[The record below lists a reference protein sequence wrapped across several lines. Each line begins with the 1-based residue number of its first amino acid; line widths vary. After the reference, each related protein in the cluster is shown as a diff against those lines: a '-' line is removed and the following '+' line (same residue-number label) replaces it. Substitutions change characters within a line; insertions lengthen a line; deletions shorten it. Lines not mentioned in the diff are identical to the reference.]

1 MFKICDYNYTIKQNE
16 KKELFNY
23 LLTIFPKTC
32 MYAFSKNE
40 LALKKEAITKKIIS
54 KAKFLH
60 YNTKAISEL
69 IFDLDNVK
77 HIALDNIA
85 TTFYLKFGLYV
96 NWICYTDNGIQFCVS
111 LNYPVKTERQLK
123 VLRDFKR
130 LVIKEWDLIDAFGS
144 TRLKG
149 WWRNPFKHTFKFYDT
164 RVTFDEIKE
173 LLHSR
178 LSIKQQFR
186 TYTRKEQIKSP
197 HFIVGEGFIG
207 NRNNFVWYNTMLNTN
222 STNLD
227 TILKVAKKFNTK
239 TEQELDEKELL
250 KISKSV
256 EKYNQEN
263 KNFIWSN
270 SKKSKWSIG
279 IMGFEKING
288 LDYEEYKKEVKRRQS
303 MAGKKNSE
311 IGKKNLLKR
320 NKELANKTK
329 EKVYTA
335 IRALKNLKQKVTIM
349 RVVEI
354 AEVSINSARKY
365 IKQAKEEGLI

>member
-60 YNTKAISEL
+60 YNTKAVSEL

-85 TTFYLKFGLYV
+85 TTFYLKFGLSI

-111 LNYPVKTERQLK
+111 LNYPVKTEKQLK
-123 VLRDFKR
+123 VLKDFKK
-130 LVIKEWDLIDAFGS
+130 LVIQEWDLIDASGS
-144 TRLKG
+144 ARLEG

-303 MAGKKNSE
+303 MAGKE
-311 IGKKNLLKR
+311 IGKTNLLKR

-354 AEVSINSARKY
+354 AEVSKTTAQKY